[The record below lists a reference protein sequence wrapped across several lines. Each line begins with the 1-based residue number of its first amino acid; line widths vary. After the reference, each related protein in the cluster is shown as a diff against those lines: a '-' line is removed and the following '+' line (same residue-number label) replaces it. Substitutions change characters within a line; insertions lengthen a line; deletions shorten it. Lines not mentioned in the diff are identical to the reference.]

1 MTKMALIPTA
11 MSTPRA
17 LLVGVEL
24 RSISS
29 MLTIHDSLD
38 ELEQLANTGGMS
50 VVGRIYQKL
59 SVPNSATYIGTGKIA
74 ELIDLI
80 ATTAADIVLFDS
92 ELSPRHQRELERIV
106 GDNTQILDRTAL
118 ILYIFANNANT
129 REGGLQVE
137 LAQYEYRL
145 PRLTRQWK
153 HLARQAG
160 GASGRTGS
168 IGGVGLRGPGEK
180 QLEVDRREITRRIT
194 KLKKELKKVRT
205 HRSHHR
211 KRRQNSKVS
220 VVAMVGYTN
229 TGKSTL
235 LSRLSDTDILIA
247 NRLFATL
254 DPTTRR
260 ITWPG
265 GRSFLLTD
273 TVGFIQKLPSTVIAA
288 FRATLEEIVEAD
300 LLLHV
305 IDVTH
310 KCCVEQA
317 HVVMKTL
324 DDIGVSNIPVIT
336 VLNKTDLLIDMELPD
351 KIYNS
356 FPDALPIS
364 GISGYGIPKLVASIQ
379 KYLKSS
385 MVEMTVSLPYRN
397 GDLISIFHKYGIA
410 VNAMHGE
417 ESVKL
422 SGELPAS
429 IAQKFWKYRCQ

>member
-59 SVPNSATYIGTGKIA
+59 AVPNSSTYIGTGKIA
-74 ELIDLI
+74 ELIELI
-80 ATTAADIVLFDS
+80 EITAADIVLFDS
-92 ELSPRHQRELERIV
+92 ELSPRHQRELEKII

-118 ILYIFANNANT
+118 ILYIFANNAKT

-194 KLKKELKKVRT
+194 KLKKELQKVRT

-364 GISGYGIPKLVASIQ
+364 GISGYGISKLVASIQ

-422 SGELPAS
+422 SGELPIS
-429 IAQKFWKYRCQ
+429 VAQKFWKYRCQ

>member
-1 MTKMALIPTA
+1 MTKMALIPT
-11 MSTPRA
+11 SVLIPRV

-24 RSISS
+24 RSASS
-29 MLTIHDSLD
+29 ILTIHDTLD
-38 ELEQLANTGGMS
+38 ELEQLANSAGMS

-59 SVPNSATYIGTGKIA
+59 TVPNSSTYIGAGKIT

-80 ATTAADIVLFDS
+80 ETTAADMVLFDS
-92 ELSPRHQRELERIV
+92 ELSPRHQRELEKIV
-106 GDNTQILDRTAL
+106 GDNTQVLDRTAL
-118 ILYIFANNANT
+118 ILHIFASNANT

-194 KLKKELKKVRT
+194 KLKKELQKVRT

-211 KRRQNSKVS
+211 KRRKTSKVP
-220 VVAMVGYTN
+220 VVSMVGYTN

-235 LSRLSDTDILIA
+235 LSRLSDTNILTA
-247 NRLFATL
+247 DRLFSTL
-254 DPTTRR
+254 DPTIRK
-260 ITWPG
+260 IAWPG

-310 KCCVEQA
+310 RCCIEQA
-317 HVVMKTL
+317 HVVMSTL
-324 DDIGVSNIPVIT
+324 DDIGVSSIPIIT
-336 VLNKTDLLIDMELPD
+336 VLNKIDLLIDMKLPD
-351 KIYNS
+351 KIYKE

-364 GISGYGIPKLVASIQ
+364 GISGYGIAQLVASIQ
-379 KYLKSS
+379 RHLSAS
-385 MVEMTVSLPYRN
+385 LVEMTVSLPYRN
-397 GDLISIFHKYGIA
+397 GNLISIFHQYGTA

-422 SGELPAS
+422 SGALPMS
-429 IAQKFWKYRCQ
+429 IARKFWDYRCQ

>member
-1 MTKMALIPTA
+1 MTKMALPTA
-11 MSTPRA
+11 NPTQRV
-17 LLVGVEL
+17 LLIGVDL
-24 RSISS
+24 RGITS

-38 ELEQLANTGGMS
+38 ELEQLANTAGMS
-50 VVGRIYQKL
+50 VVGRMYQKL
-59 SVPNSATYIGTGKIA
+59 SVPNPSTYIGSGKIA
-74 ELIDLI
+74 DLIDLI
-80 ATTAADIVLFDS
+80 ETTAADAVVFDS
-92 ELSPRHQRELERIV
+92 ELSPRNQRELEKLV

-118 ILYIFANNANT
+118 ILYIFASSANT

-160 GASGRTGS
+160 GASGRTGA

-180 QLEVDRREITRRIT
+180 QLEIDRREITRRIT
-194 KLKKELKKVRT
+194 KLKKELQKVRK

-211 KRRQNSKVS
+211 KRRQISKMP

-235 LSRLSDTDILIA
+235 LSRLSDTNILIS

-260 ITWPG
+260 INWPG

-305 IDVTH
+305 VDVTH
-310 KCCVEQA
+310 KCSIDQTR
-317 HVVMKTL
+317 VVMQTL
-324 DDIGVSNIPVIT
+324 DEIGVSNIPIIT
-336 VLNKTDLLIDMELPD
+336 VLNKTDMLINMKLPS
-351 KIYNS
+351 ILINE
-356 FPDALPIS
+356 FPEGIPIS
-364 GISGYGIPKLVASIQ
+364 GMSGYGIDKLVLAIQ
-379 KYLKSS
+379 NHLSAS
-385 MVEMTVSLPYRN
+385 MVEVTVNLPYIN
-397 GDLISIFHKYGIA
+397 GDLISMFHQYGIA
-410 VNAMHGE
+410 VCAQHGE
-417 ESVKL
+417 ESVTL
-422 SGELPAS
+422 SGELPVN
-429 IAQKFWKYRCQ
+429 IARRFWRYRCE

>member
-1 MTKMALIPTA
+1 MTKMALPTA
-11 MSTPRA
+11 DPTQRV
-17 LLVGVEL
+17 LLIGVVL
-24 RSISS
+24 RGTTS
-29 MLTIHDSLD
+29 MLTIDDSLD
-38 ELEQLANTGGMS
+38 ELEQLANTAGMS
-50 VVGRIYQKL
+50 VVGRMHQKL
-59 SVPNSATYIGTGKIA
+59 SIPNPSTYIGSGKIA
-74 ELIDLI
+74 DLIDLI
-80 ATTAADIVLFDS
+80 ETTAADAVVFDS
-92 ELSPRHQRELERIV
+92 ELSPRNQKELEKLI
-106 GDNTQILDRTAL
+106 GDNIQILDRTAL
-118 ILYIFANNANT
+118 ILYIFASNANT

-194 KLKKELKKVRT
+194 KLKKELQKVRK

-211 KRRQNSKVS
+211 KRRQSSKVS

-235 LSRLSDTDILIA
+235 LSRLSGTDILIA

-260 ITWPG
+260 IDWPSG
-265 GRSFLLTD
+265 CSFLLTD

-300 LLLHV
+300 LLLHI

-310 KCCVEQA
+310 RCCIDQA
-317 HVVMKTL
+317 HVVMQTL
-324 DDIGVSNIPVIT
+324 DEIGVPKIPIIT
-336 VLNKTDLLIDMELPD
+336 VLNKTDMLNDMKIPDTLINE
-351 KIYNS
+351 
-356 FPDALPIS
+356 FPDGIPIS
-364 GISGYGIPKLVASIQ
+364 GMSGHGIDKLVSAIQ
-379 KYLKSS
+379 NHLSAS
-385 MVEMTVSLPYRN
+385 MVEVTVSLPYIN
-397 GDLISIFHKYGIA
+397 GDLISMFHQYGIDVDA
-410 VNAMHGE
+410 QHGE
-417 ESVKL
+417 ESVTL
-422 SGELPAS
+422 SGELPVSVARRFS
-429 IAQKFWKYRCQ
+429 RYRCR

>member
-1 MTKMALIPTA
+1 MTKMALIPTS
-11 MSTPRA
+11 MSTQRA

-59 SVPNSATYIGTGKIA
+59 AVPNSSTYIGTGKIA
-74 ELIDLI
+74 ELIELI
-80 ATTAADIVLFDS
+80 EITAADIVLFDS
-92 ELSPRHQRELERIV
+92 ELSPRHQRELEKII
-106 GDNTQILDRTAL
+106 GDSTQILDRTAL
-118 ILYIFANNANT
+118 ILYIFANNAKT

-194 KLKKELKKVRT
+194 KLKKELQKVRA

-324 DDIGVSNIPVIT
+324 DDIGVSNIPIIT

-351 KIYNS
+351 KIHNS

-364 GISGYGIPKLVASIQ
+364 GISGYGIPKLVDSIQ
-379 KYLKSS
+379 KYLRAST
-385 MVEMTVSLPYRN
+385 VEMTVSLPYRN

-422 SGELPAS
+422 SGELPVSVAP
-429 IAQKFWKYRCQ
+429 KFWKYRCQ

>member
-1 MTKMALIPTA
+1 MTKMALIPTS
-11 MSTPRA
+11 MSTQRA

-29 MLTIHDSLD
+29 MLTLHDSLD

-59 SVPNSATYIGTGKIA
+59 AVPNSSTYIGTGKIA
-74 ELIDLI
+74 ELIELI
-80 ATTAADIVLFDS
+80 EITAADIVLFDS
-92 ELSPRHQRELERIV
+92 ELSPRHQRELEKTI
-106 GDNTQILDRTAL
+106 GDSIQILDRTAL
-118 ILYIFANNANT
+118 ILYIFANNAKT

-194 KLKKELKKVRT
+194 KLKKELQKVRA

-324 DDIGVSNIPVIT
+324 DDIGVSNIPIIT

-351 KIYNS
+351 KIHNS

-364 GISGYGIPKLVASIQ
+364 GISGYGIPKLVDSIQ
-379 KYLKSS
+379 KYLRAST
-385 MVEMTVSLPYRN
+385 VEMTVSLPYRN

-422 SGELPAS
+422 SGELPVSVAP
-429 IAQKFWKYRCQ
+429 KFWKYRCQ

>member
-1 MTKMALIPTA
+1 MTKMALIPTS
-11 MSTPRA
+11 MSTQRA

-59 SVPNSATYIGTGKIA
+59 AVPNSSTYIGTGKIA
-74 ELIDLI
+74 ELIELI
-80 ATTAADIVLFDS
+80 EITAADIVLFDS
-92 ELSPRHQRELERIV
+92 ELSPRHQRELEKII
-106 GDNTQILDRTAL
+106 GDSTQILDRTAL
-118 ILYIFANNANT
+118 ILYIFANNAKT

-194 KLKKELKKVRT
+194 KLKKELQKVRA

-324 DDIGVSNIPVIT
+324 DDIGVSNIPIIT

-351 KIYNS
+351 KIHNS

-364 GISGYGIPKLVASIQ
+364 GISGYGIPKLVDSIQ
-379 KYLKSS
+379 KYLRAST
-385 MVEMTVSLPYRN
+385 VEMTVSLPYRN

-422 SGELPAS
+422 SGELPVS
-429 IAQKFWKYRCQ
+429 VAQKFWKYRCQ

>member
-1 MTKMALIPTA
+1 MTKMALIPTS
-11 MSTPRA
+11 MSTQRA

-59 SVPNSATYIGTGKIA
+59 AVPNSSTYIGTGKIA
-74 ELIDLI
+74 ELIELI
-80 ATTAADIVLFDS
+80 EITAADIVLFDS
-92 ELSPRHQRELERIV
+92 ELSPRHQRELEKII
-106 GDNTQILDRTAL
+106 GDSTQILDRTAL
-118 ILYIFANNANT
+118 ILYIFANNAKT

-194 KLKKELKKVRT
+194 KLKKELQKVRT

-324 DDIGVSNIPVIT
+324 DDIGVSNIPIIT

-351 KIYNS
+351 KIHNS

-364 GISGYGIPKLVASIQ
+364 GISGYGIPKLVDSIQ
-379 KYLKSS
+379 KYLRAST
-385 MVEMTVSLPYRN
+385 VEMTVSLPYRN

-422 SGELPAS
+422 SGELPVSVAP
-429 IAQKFWKYRCQ
+429 KFWKYRCQ

>member
-1 MTKMALIPTA
+1 MTKMALIPTS
-11 MSTPRA
+11 MSTQRA

-29 MLTIHDSLD
+29 MLTIHDSLN

-50 VVGRIYQKL
+50 VVGRICQKL
-59 SVPNSATYIGTGKIA
+59 SVPNTATYIGTGKIV

-80 ATTAADIVLFDS
+80 ETTAADIVLFDS
-92 ELSPRHQRELERIV
+92 ELSPRHQRELEKII

-118 ILYIFANNANT
+118 ILYIFANNAKT

-194 KLKKELKKVRT
+194 KLKKELQKVRT

-254 DPTTRR
+254 DPTTRK

-324 DDIGVSNIPVIT
+324 DDIGVSDIPIIT
-336 VLNKTDLLIDMELPD
+336 VLNKTDLLIDMEMPD

-422 SGELPAS
+422 SGQLPVS
-429 IAQKFWKYRCQ
+429 VAQKFWKYRCQ

>member
-1 MTKMALIPTA
+1 MTKMALIPT
-11 MSTPRA
+11 SGSIPRA

-29 MLTIHDSLD
+29 MFTIHDSLD

-50 VVGRIYQKL
+50 VVGRMYQKL
-59 SVPNSATYIGTGKIA
+59 SVPNSSTYIGIGKLA
-74 ELIDLI
+74 ELIELI
-80 ATTAADIVLFDS
+80 EITAADIVLFDS
-92 ELSPRHQRELERIV
+92 ELSPRHQRELEKII
-106 GDNTQILDRTAL
+106 GDSTQILDRTAL
-118 ILYIFANNANT
+118 ILYIFANNAKT

-194 KLKKELKKVRT
+194 KLKKELQKVRT

-288 FRATLEEIVEAD
+288 FRATLEEIEEAD

-310 KCCVEQA
+310 KCCIEQA

-324 DDIGVSNIPVIT
+324 DDIGVSNIPIIT
-336 VLNKTDLLIDMELPD
+336 VLNKTDLLIDMKLPD
-351 KIYNS
+351 KMYNS

-422 SGELPAS
+422 SGELPVS
-429 IAQKFWKYRCQ
+429 VAQKFWKYRCQ